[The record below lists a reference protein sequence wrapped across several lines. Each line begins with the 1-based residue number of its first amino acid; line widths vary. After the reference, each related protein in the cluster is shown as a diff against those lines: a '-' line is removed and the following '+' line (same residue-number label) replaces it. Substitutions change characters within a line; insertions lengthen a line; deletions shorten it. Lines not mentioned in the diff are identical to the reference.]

1 MAGLFRRST
10 DPNAPKSEGIIL
22 FLEIFFRKFWRL
34 IQVNLM
40 YIVALIP
47 TTVLIFFL
55 SGVISNAALDRF
67 ADGIMQISGVTAQD
81 YSNADYSMTVVIID
95 VGLRMFATICFTA
108 FWGMGPATAGLT
120 YIMRCYAKEEN
131 SFIWTDFKDSIKENW
146 KQSLV
151 VFIIDVFAMFAFFY
165 AIVFYSSLDNF
176 MSYLTYVILGLLFFY
191 TMIHFFIYPLM
202 VGYKLKLSQIYKNA
216 ALFCL
221 ISLPFSLLVL
231 VILALLTFGVL
242 YLAVFVF
249 SGVYTIICIAAYLI
263 VVVFLLYS
271 LVGLIVNYN
280 AVCQINKYMD
290 KDSKV
295 EEKM

>member
-1 MAGLFRRST
+1 
-10 DPNAPKSEGIIL
+10 
-22 FLEIFFRKFWRL
+22 
-34 IQVNLM
+34 
-40 YIVALIP
+40 
-47 TTVLIFFL
+47 
-55 SGVISNAALDRF
+55 
-67 ADGIMQISGVTAQD
+67 
-81 YSNADYSMTVVIID
+81 
-95 VGLRMFATICFTA
+95 
-108 FWGMGPATAGLT
+108 
-120 YIMRCYAKEEN
+120 
-131 SFIWTDFKDSIKENW
+131 
-146 KQSLV
+146 
-151 VFIIDVFAMFAFFY
+151 
-165 AIVFYSSLDNF
+165 
-176 MSYLTYVILGLLFFY
+176 
-191 TMIHFFIYPLM
+191 MIHFFIYPLM

-242 YLAVFVF
+242 YLALFVF